1 MKGFRS
7 KSARRYIALLLSFVM
22 MAMTALTSV
31 AEEPKEHDWQFKNG
45 VWVDANDNDAPAKNA
60 WMKDKDGAFYFTDE
74 KGKPVLNTW
83 IPGVDGSSWYYVGG
97 DGRMLSGE
105 TITIKG
111 KSYKFDGS
119 GALEDPKEPAKDSEI
134 YVLGWV
140 KSGEGEFYYFGKT
153 GKKAVGWHEIDEEW
167 YYFEY
172 DGKMF
177 AGDQMTIDG
186 VTYTFS
192 DSGALTNPSEP
203 KLKEGWV
210 QEGKDF
216 YYYENGDMVTD
227 EWREGTSAADGKIW
241 WYYLG
246 SDGRMVTDKLIEYGD
261 DLYYVNGAGERVS
274 GWYIIDEKYY
284 FFRFDDG
291 KAVHQGWRNVG
302 GGHYHFEEDCTLTVN
317 KWVDDEGGKRYVDVY
332 GEIVR
337 DAVVPK
343 DGGKAYVN
351 KDGYFDATVNG
362 EKKVGAITYT
372 FKDGMVD
379 ESKEVVFATPSNAA
393 AVDELLDTLDQL
405 NQSGIDEKTRE
416 KVADALAEGARNQ
429 ASSLTMEMIY
439 RLDEALAEAYGIQT
453 ENLVKATKSDADLD
467 VTVTGLVLA
476 SGCKAGDKLELV
488 VEQASPATATKVAID
503 VELRVNGEVS
513 KKLWTPVWLHVK
525 APAIFAE
532 AYDPYKYTYTV
543 VHTDNS
549 GETTLP
555 SSDVDWLLDETG
567 DLYVD
572 FKATSFSEYAL
583 IATLKPS
590 GNHYNGTYTGSS
602 SRTVITGKWVKAAD
616 GIRWW
621 YQNPDGTWPANGWAQ
636 LPWNGKTDWYYFDAE
651 GYMVTGWVTWE
662 NNRYYLHP
670 ISDGTQGYMYTGWHE
685 IEGKWYYF
693 RPESGGP
700 QGSLFVNG
708 TTPDGY
714 NVDANGVWIQ

>member
-1 MKGFRS
+1 MKGLRS
-7 KSARRYIALLLSFVM
+7 KSAKRYIALLLSFVM

-31 AEEPKEHDWQFKNG
+31 AEEPKKPDWQLNEKD
-45 VWVDANDNDAPAKNA
+45 VWVNANDNNAEAKNA
-60 WMKDKDGAFYFTDE
+60 WIDKDGASYFAGED
-74 KGKPVLNTW
+74 GKTVKNTW

-210 QEGKDF
+210 QERKDF
-216 YYYENGDMVTD
+216 YYYENGDMVID
-227 EWREGTSAADGKIW
+227 DWREGVSAANGNTY

-246 SDGRMVTDKLIEYGD
+246 PDGR
-261 DLYYVNGAGERVS
+261 S
-274 GWYIIDEKYY
+274 GWKS
-284 FFRFDDG
+284 
-291 KAVHQGWRNVG
+291 VG
-302 GGHYHFEEDCTLTVN
+302 GGRYHF
-317 KWVDDEGGKRYVDVY
+317 DDEGVMSAKTWVNDEGGERYVDAN

-337 DAVVPK
+337 DAVVPR
-343 DGGKAYVN
+343 DSSKAYVN

-362 EKKVGAITYT
+362 EKAVGALTYT
-372 FKDGMVD
+372 FKNGIVD
-379 ESKEVVFATPSNAA
+379 DTKAPEFATPSDATKA
-393 AVDELLDTLDQL
+393 EDLLNTLEQL
-405 NQSGIDEKTRE
+405 NELDDTNSLELRT
-416 KVADALAEGARNQ
+416 KVADALVDVVKKQ
-429 ASSLTMEMIY
+429 ASTLTADEINQM
-439 RLDEALAEAYGIQT
+439 DEALAKAYGLDID
-453 ENLVKATKSDADLD
+453 NLVTATSADADL
-467 VTVTGLVLA
+467 VVYATGLVLA
-476 SGCKAGDKLELV
+476 SGYKSTDTSLMLE
-488 VEQASPATATKVAID
+488 VEEATPATATKVVLD
-503 VELRVNGEVS
+503 VKLLVNGEEIKGDLV
-513 KKLWTPVWLHVK
+513 TPVSLTVK
-525 APAIFAE
+525 TPEAFAD
-532 AYDPYKYTYTV
+532 AYDRSQYKYTV
-543 VHTDNS
+543 EHIH
-549 GETTLP
+549 GGKKTTLADVVWTP
-555 SSDVDWLLDETG
+555 SRGGALR
-567 DLYVD
+567 VD
-572 FKATSFSEYAL
+572 FKTKSFSEFVL
-583 IATLKPS
+583 TATKI
-590 GNHYNGTYTGSS
+590 SS
-602 SRTVITGKWVKAAD
+602 SGGSYSRSVASTTPTGKWVRAAD
-616 GIRWW
+616 GVRWW

-636 LPWNGKTDWYYFDAE
+636 LVWNGKTDWYYFDAE

-670 ISDGTQGYMYTGWHE
+670 VSDGTQGYMYTGWHE
-685 IEGKWYYF
+685 IDGKWYYF

>member
-1 MKGFRS
+1 MKGLRS
-7 KSARRYIALLLSFVM
+7 KSAKRYIALLLSFVM

-31 AEEPKEHDWQFKNG
+31 AEEPVEPDWRLNEKD
-45 VWVDANDNDAPAKNA
+45 VWVNANDNNAEAKNA
-60 WMKDKDGAFYFTDE
+60 WIDKDGASYFAGED
-74 KGKPVLNTW
+74 GKTVKNTW

-216 YYYENGDMVTD
+216 YYYENGDMVID
-227 EWREGTSAADGKIW
+227 DWREGVSAANGNTY

-246 SDGRMVTDKLIEYGD
+246 PDGRMVVDKVIEFDGEF
-261 DLYYVNGAGERVS
+261 YYLDEAGVRFSNGWV
-274 GWYIIDEKYY
+274 EKDGKFY
-284 FFRFDDG
+284 FFRNDG
-291 KAVHQGWRNVG
+291 RAARSGWKSVG
-302 GGHYHFEEDCTLTVN
+302 GGRYHF
-317 KWVDDEGGKRYVDVY
+317 DDEGVMSAKTWVNDEGGERYVDAN

-337 DAVVPK
+337 DAVVPR
-343 DGGKAYVN
+343 DSSKAYVN

-362 EKKVGAITYT
+362 EKAVGALTYT
-372 FKDGMVD
+372 FKNGIVD
-379 ESKEVVFATPSNAA
+379 DTKAPEFATPSDATKA
-393 AVDELLDTLDQL
+393 EDLLNTLEQL
-405 NQSGIDEKTRE
+405 NELDDTYSLELRT
-416 KVADALAEGARNQ
+416 KVADALVDVVKKQ
-429 ASSLTMEMIY
+429 ASTLTADEINQM
-439 RLDEALAEAYGIQT
+439 DEALAKAYGLDIY
-453 ENLVKATKSDADLD
+453 NLVTATSADADL
-467 VTVTGLVLA
+467 VVYATGLVLA
-476 SGCKAGDKLELV
+476 SGYKSTDTSLMLE
-488 VEQASPATATKVAID
+488 VEEATPATATKVVLD
-503 VELRVNGEVS
+503 VKLLVNGEEIKGDLV
-513 KKLWTPVWLHVK
+513 TPVSLTVK
-525 APAIFAE
+525 TPEAFAD
-532 AYDPYKYTYTV
+532 AYDRSQYKYTV
-543 VHTDNS
+543 EHIH
-549 GETTLP
+549 GGKKTTLADVVWTP
-555 SSDVDWLLDETG
+555 SRGGALR
-567 DLYVD
+567 VD
-572 FKATSFSEYAL
+572 FKTKSFSEFVL
-583 IATLKPS
+583 TATKI
-590 GNHYNGTYTGSS
+590 SS
-602 SRTVITGKWVKAAD
+602 SGGSYSRSVASTTPTGKWVRAAD
-616 GIRWW
+616 GVRWW

-636 LPWNGKTDWYYFDAE
+636 LVWNGKTDWYYFDAE

-670 ISDGTQGYMYTGWHE
+670 VSDGTQGYMYTGWHE
-685 IEGKWYYF
+685 IDGKWYYF